1 MASSRLFRLKA
12 EVASASSPVQAST
25 FSFVRVRVDTGVF
38 HLDDLYDYVVPEK
51 FTKIISV
58 GVRVQVPFGNREVEG
73 IIVER
78 TETPERAG
86 TLKFI
91 TKVLS
96 PHPIATTESLKLI
109 DHIAAAY
116 ACNPWDVIRSAI
128 PPRVTS
134 VDKKFDF
141 ASNAG
146 MDDVDRLNRG
156 MSRVGSDRV
165 SDQRPHTFSFMQLAP
180 VIPAVEQIAAAAKHA
195 LRQGSVL
202 IIAPD
207 DQDVD
212 QILKDFKNA
221 QHMVLKLT
229 SSMPRNERY
238 ESFLQCL
245 RHAKKLV
252 VGTRGSVFAPIDDL
266 STIIV
271 YKESSPLHYEI
282 RSPGW
287 NSRTVA
293 MERAKLQGLKILFVG
308 YSPSVEIGFLVDTS
322 EVTFIPHAAE
332 VSVASFSPD
341 SGTLLPGR
349 IFPEIRS
356 ALKKG
361 PVLFL
366 AARKGYGNALL
377 CSHCRNIALCQC
389 GGRLQ
394 VGSKSSPPTCVH
406 CGSSF
411 DDWKCKFCNRSSQYL
426 AGRGIDRASEEISRA
441 FPGFPVVISAGDV
454 IKEEVENKPSLVLST
469 PGAQPAV
476 KGGYSA
482 IVILDAI
489 RFFSH
494 TDIRTQERA
503 REVIFETSA
512 LLSINGKAI
521 LVIDPVHPI
530 VAAITRWNVVS
541 LMKRELAERLD
552 VNLPPFVS
560 SAVLLVS
567 EKESTAIATGMQ
579 RAFKEG
585 RLPDSLQILGPTPV
599 ANNQAK
605 LVLYT
610 SVSDSRKL
618 HSFLLEFQKKRSI
631 AKKDLITIR
640 VEPYSL

>member
-1 MASSRLFRLKA
+1 MATSRLFRLKA
-12 EVASASSPVQAST
+12 EVATASSPVQAST
-25 FSFVRVRVDTGVF
+25 SSFVRVRVDTGVF
-38 HLDDLYDYVVPEK
+38 HLDDLYDYIVPEK
-51 FTKIISV
+51 FTKIVSV

-96 PHPIATTESLKLI
+96 PHPIATTKSLKLI
-109 DHIAAAY
+109 DHIAESY

-128 PPRVTS
+128 PPRVAS

-141 ASNAG
+141 TSNTG
-146 MDDVDRLNRG
+146 TDDVDQLSRRI
-156 MSRVGSDRV
+156 SRVD
-165 SDQRPHTFSFMQLAP
+165 SDQVDEQRPQSLRFMQLAP
-180 VIPAVEQIAAAAKHA
+180 VIPAVVQVAVAAKHA
-195 LRQGSVL
+195 LKQGSVL

-207 DQDVD
+207 DKDVD
-212 QILKDFKNA
+212 QILKEFKDA
-221 QHMVLKLT
+221 HHMVLKLT

-238 ESFLQCL
+238 ESFLQCQ

-252 VGTRGSVFAPIDDL
+252 VGTRGSVFAPMDDL

-293 MERAKLQGLKILFVG
+293 MERAKLQGLEILFVG
-308 YSPSVEIGFLVDTS
+308 YSPSVEIGFLIDTS
-322 EVTFIPHAAE
+322 EVSFIPATAE
-332 VSVASFSPD
+332 VSIASFSPD

-366 AARKGYGNALL
+366 SARKGYGNALL
-377 CSHCRNIALCQC
+377 CSHCRNIGLCQC

-406 CGSSF
+406 CGLSF

-426 AGRGIDRASEEISRA
+426 AGRGIDRASEEIFRA
-441 FPGFPVVISAGDV
+441 FPGYPVVISAGEV

-503 REVIFETSA
+503 REIIFETSA
-512 LLSINGKAI
+512 LLSKNGKAI

-530 VAAITRWNVVS
+530 VPAITRWNVVP

-552 VNLPPFVS
+552 INLPPFVS

-567 EKESTAIATGMQ
+567 EKESIAIATGMQ
-579 RAFKEG
+579 RAFREG
-585 RLPDSLQILGPTPV
+585 RLPDSLQIFGPTPV
-599 ANNQAK
+599 TNNQAK

-631 AKKDLITIR
+631 SKKDLITIR